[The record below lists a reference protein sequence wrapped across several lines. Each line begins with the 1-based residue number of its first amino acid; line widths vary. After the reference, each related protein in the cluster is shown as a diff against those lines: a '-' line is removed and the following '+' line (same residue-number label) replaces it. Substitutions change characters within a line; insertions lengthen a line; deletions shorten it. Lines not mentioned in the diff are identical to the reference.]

1 VLGKK
6 EIIQFAKI
14 CSPKHKI
21 KKDRMESISKLD
33 VPENSYTMFKEMI
46 PLRTHCD
53 FTEDIVKEVEIIH
66 DHKPVY
72 CLDIISKDELVHKN
86 VLWGNQLFQVRCDGD
101 EICFIMLMD
110 ALLNFSRQY
119 LPDRRGGRAMDA
131 PLVLTTRLDPQEV
144 DDEVYN
150 MDIADF
156 YPLSFYDATMKW
168 ASPYDVKIRQIRE
181 TLGKPE
187 QYFGMFYTHPT
198 ENINHGCRLSA
209 YKTLTTVFDKV
220 QRQME
225 LAERIR
231 AVNKEDVAKIIIE
244 KHFLKDIKGNLRK
257 YSKQEFRC
265 IACNQK
271 YRRIPLMGRCN
282 KCAGKLVLTVAEG
295 TVSKYLE
302 PSIDLA
308 EKYSLP
314 TYLKQTLEIL
324 KRGVDSVFGKEPT
337 KQVGLNS
344 FFGKV
349 R

>member
-1 VLGKK
+1 
-6 EIIQFAKI
+6 
-14 CSPKHKI
+14 
-21 KKDRMESISKLD
+21 
-33 VPENSYTMFKEMI
+33 
-46 PLRTHCD
+46 
-53 FTEDIVKEVEIIH
+53 
-66 DHKPVY
+66 
-72 CLDIISKDELVHKN
+72 
-86 VLWGNQLFQVRCDGD
+86 
-101 EICFIMLMD
+101 
-110 ALLNFSRQY
+110 
-119 LPDRRGGRAMDA
+119 
-131 PLVLTTRLDPQEV
+131 
-144 DDEVYN
+144 
-150 MDIADF
+150 
-156 YPLSFYDATMKW
+156 
-168 ASPYDVKIRQIRE
+168 
-181 TLGKPE
+181 
-187 QYFGMFYTHPT
+187 
-198 ENINHGCRLSA
+198 
-209 YKTLTTVFDKV
+209 
-220 QRQME
+220 ME

-282 KCAGKLVLTVAEG
+282 KCSGKLVLTVAEG

-337 KQVGLNS
+337 KQVGLDR
-344 FFGKV
+344 FLV